1 MQTLK
6 GRTCVFSGAAGGDS
20 VKAVQA
26 LCESGMNVVMTTRKP
41 EKAEKVIREL
51 PDTPDSGICTYFCG
65 EKGKDPVEYDAETY
79 RMTAERFGSVD
90 VIICNTGSDGQLD
103 DIETL
108 KAETLEKSLSHL
120 AVGSFRML
128 QAALPWL
135 KQSKS
140 ARVIFMTSAE
150 GCMGGTC
157 ESLANAVAKGAVR
170 SLTLN
175 CAARLAEAGITVN
188 CISKGAILRKE
199 EYTDNV
205 PNPWNRIHTV
215 PMKRIGTE
223 EDLAAV
229 ICFLASEEAS
239 YITGQV
245 IELNGGLNLGR

>member
-6 GRTCVFSGAAGGDS
+6 GRTCVFSGATSGDS
-20 VKAVQA
+20 VKTVQT
-26 LCESGMNVVMTTRKP
+26 LCESGMNVVMTTRKLDN
-41 EKAEKVIREL
+41 AEKVIREL
-51 PDTPDSGICTYFCG
+51 PKYPNGGVCTYLCG
-65 EKGKDPVEYDAETY
+65 EKGKEPVEYDRETY
-79 RMTAERFGSVD
+79 RAVAEKFGSVD
-90 VIICNTGSDGQLD
+90 VIICNTGSDGWMD

-108 KAETLEKSLSHL
+108 KVEVLEKSFSHL
-120 AVGSFRML
+120 AGGSFRML

-135 KQSKS
+135 KKSKA

-175 CAARLAEAGITVN
+175 CAARLAEIGITVN
-188 CISKGAILRKE
+188 CISKGAILRRE
-199 EYTDNV
+199 EYTDKV
-205 PNPWNRIHTV
+205 PNPWDRIHAV

-223 EDLAAV
+223 DDLAGV
-229 ICFLASEEAS
+229 ICFLASEESS
-239 YITGQV
+239 YITGQA

>member
-1 MQTLK
+1 MQTLS
-6 GRTCVFSGAAGGDS
+6 GRTCVFAGAAGGDS
-20 VKAVQA
+20 VKTVKA

-41 EKAEKVIREL
+41 EKAEKVVHEL
-51 PDTPDSGICTYFCG
+51 SKNPKGGICTYFCG
-65 EKGKDPVEYDAETY
+65 EKGKDPVEYERETY
-79 RMTAERFGSVD
+79 HTVAQKFGSVD
-90 VIICNTGSDGQLD
+90 VIICNTGSDGRLD

-108 KAETLEKSLSHL
+108 KAETLEKNFSHL
-120 AVGSFRML
+120 TGGSFRML

-135 KQSKS
+135 KKSKA

-150 GCMGGTC
+150 GCMGGTY
-157 ESLANAVAKGAVR
+157 ESLANAVAKGAVK

-175 CAARLAEAGITVN
+175 CAARLAETGITVN

-199 EYTDNV
+199 DYADEM

-223 EDLAAV
+223 DDLAAV
-229 ICFLASEEAS
+229 ICFLASEESS